1 MATTKL
7 PAKKRVLF
15 LCLGNA
21 VRSQMAEAIA
31 RHTASDVAIYASA
44 GLTALGSIAPLTHR
58 VLAERGISSDGHHSK
73 QFTEAAGG
81 AADIVVN
88 MSGESRPRALAGCR
102 AEIENWE
109 VVDPYGA
116 EIEEYRKACDAIG
129 LRVTEF
135 TARLRAQR
143 AAQLAKQSPRAG
155 SAPRRSKS

>member
-1 MATTKL
+1 MATTKS

-15 LCLGNA
+15 VCLGNA

-44 GLTALGSIAPLTHR
+44 GLTALGAIAPLTHR
-58 VLAERGISSDGHHSK
+58 VLAERGFNTDGHQSK
-73 QFTEAAGG
+73 QLTEGAGA

-88 MSGESRPRALAGCR
+88 MSGESRPRALASSR
-102 AEIENWE
+102 AEIEDWD

-116 EIEEYRKACDAIG
+116 EIEEYRKACDAIE

-143 AAQLAKQSPRAG
+143 AAQLAKQSLRPS
-155 SAPRRSKS
+155 SATRRSKA